1 MPNASGLHGPRTL
14 TRSRQ
19 VCIPVTLLRQL
30 GLGEGDDVYFE
41 LSPDGKAILI
51 RAAADVFGPSGA
63 RR

>member
-1 MPNASGLHGPRTL
+1 MANASGLHGPRTL

-30 GLGEGDDVYFE
+30 GLEEGDDVYFE
-41 LSPDGKAILI
+41 MSPDGAAILV
-51 RAAADVFGPSGA
+51 RPATGLHGTGAA